1 MYMNK
6 EITECYVYEGK
17 QKGTTLNLYKM
28 YISYINNGVENIFA
42 SFIVKPNKITNDQKS
57 EVLKELITQ
66 LIK

>member
-1 MYMNK
+1 MNK
-6 EITECYVYEGK
+6 EITECFVYEGK

-28 YISYINNGVENIFA
+28 YISYINKGVENIFA
-42 SFIVKPNKITNDQKS
+42 SSIVRANKITNDEKS